1 MKEFIEYLVTNITKN
16 PDDVSVEEVLVDSTY
31 EYRIIVNKED
41 MGLVIGSEGRIIK
54 SIRALSK
61 SKAIKEGIMINVL
74 LLEPDGTTD
83 RKDRTDQEDKSEP
96 AQIE

>member
-1 MKEFIEYLVTNITKN
+1 MLEFIKYLVTNIAKN
-16 PDDVSVEEVLVDSTY
+16 PDDVNIEEVLVDNTY

-61 SKAIKEGIMINVL
+61 SKAIKEGIMINVV
-74 LLEPDGTTD
+74 LLEPDGSTD
-83 RKDRTDQEDKSEP
+83 RKDSP
-96 AQIE
+96 AKAD